1 MFPRNEKAP
10 NWRWGYPDQKNK
22 DFDLNGP
29 STGNQLNG
37 QHHKSQ
43 HEKDMDQIAD
53 GLTGK
58 AEAKGPENQKNYH

>member
-1 MFPRNEKAP
+1 LGLPGSKI
-10 NWRWGYPDQKNK
+10 K

-29 STGNQLNG
+29 STGNQLDG
-37 QHHKSQ
+37 EHHKSQ

-58 AEAKGPENQKNYH
+58 AEAKGPENQKYYH